1 LARSRGRPRVHAGN
15 RLPGGVALETLWT
28 VLGTALVAYALG
40 SIPTA
45 YLVGKLARGIDLRE
59 AGEGNVGA
67 RNAFHE
73 VGHRWGLVVFA
84 VDIAKGAAVALL
96 FAHSP
101 LWQLAAAALFLVLG
115 HAYPVWL
122 GFVGGKGLACAGG
135 FTIALFPWAALIGG
149 VASGAVWMATRR
161 FLPTL
166 VTVTVVAFVAAPFT
180 GGELPVIGVA
190 LGTFVLVALKRAVD
204 EPRMRRIEART
215 GWDRVRGGS
224 GA

>member
-1 LARSRGRPRVHAGN
+1 MD
-15 RLPGGVALETLWT
+15 TLWT
-28 VLGTALVAYALG
+28 GVSTALVAYALG

-45 YLVGKLARGIDLRE
+45 YLVGKLVQGIDVRE

-84 VDIAKGAAVALL
+84 VDIGKGAGVALL
-96 FAHSP
+96 FGRSP
-101 LWQLAAAALFLVLG
+101 LWQLAVAAFFLVLG

-122 GFVGGKGLACAGG
+122 RFVGGKGLACAGG

-149 VASGAVWMATRR
+149 TASGVVWLFTHR

-166 VTVTVVAFVAAPFT
+166 ITVTVVAFAVAPFT
-180 GGELPVIGVA
+180 GGDLPTIGVA
-190 LGTFVLVALKRAVD
+190 LGAFLLVALKRVID
-204 EPRMRRIEART
+204 EPRMRRIEEST
-215 GWDRVRGGS
+215 GWDRARGGS
-224 GA
+224 RA

>member
-1 LARSRGRPRVHAGN
+1 MS
-15 RLPGGVALETLWT
+15 
-28 VLGTALVAYALG
+28 TALVAYALG

-45 YLVGKLARGIDLRE
+45 YLVGRFAGGVDLRE

-96 FAHSP
+96 FRNSP
-101 LWQLAAAALFLVLG
+101 LWQLAVAAFFLILG
-115 HAYPVWL
+115 HAFPVWL

-149 VASGAVWMATRR
+149 AASGAVWLVTRR

-166 VTVTVVAFVAAPFT
+166 ITVTVVTFVAAPFT
-180 GGELPVIGVA
+180 GGGLPVIGVA
-190 LGTFVLVALKRAVD
+190 LGTFVLVALKRVVD

-215 GWDRVRGGS
+215 GWDRVHGGS
-224 GA
+224 RA

>member
-1 LARSRGRPRVHAGN
+1 MD
-15 RLPGGVALETLWT
+15 TLWT
-28 VLGTALVAYALG
+28 GVSTAAVAYALG

-45 YLVGKLARGIDLRE
+45 FLVGKLVRGIDVRE

-84 VDIAKGAAVALL
+84 VDIGKGVAVALL
-96 FAHSP
+96 FARSP
-101 LWQLAAAALFLVLG
+101 LWQLAVAAFFLVLG

-122 GFVGGKGLACAGG
+122 RLVGGKGLACAGG

-149 VASGAVWMATRR
+149 AATGVVWLVTRR

-166 VTVTVVAFVAAPFT
+166 VTATVLTFVAAPFT
-180 GGELPVIGVA
+180 GGELPTIGVA
-190 LGTFVLVALKRAVD
+190 LGAFLLVALKRVID
-204 EPRMRRIEART
+204 EPRMRRIEETT
-215 GWDRVRGGS
+215 GWDRARGGS
-224 GA
+224 RA

>member
-1 LARSRGRPRVHAGN
+1 
-15 RLPGGVALETLWT
+15 VAALWT
-28 VLGTALVAYALG
+28 VASTALVAYALG

-45 YLVGKLARGIDLRE
+45 FLVGRLVRGIDVRE

-73 VGHRWGLVVFA
+73 VGHGWGLAVFA
-84 VDIAKGAAVALL
+84 VDMAKGAAVALL
-96 FAHSP
+96 YVRSP
-101 LWQLAAAALFLVLG
+101 LWQLALAAFFLILG

-135 FTIALFPWAALIGG
+135 FAVALFPLAALIGG
-149 VASGAVWMATRR
+149 AASGVVWLATHR

-166 VTVTVVAFVAAPFT
+166 VTVTVVGIGTAPFT
-180 GGELPVIGVA
+180 GVELPVIGVA
-190 LGTFVLVALKRAVD
+190 LGAFLLVALKRVAD

-215 GWDRVRGGS
+215 GWDRAHGGT
-224 GA
+224 AA

>member
-1 LARSRGRPRVHAGN
+1 MD
-15 RLPGGVALETLWT
+15 TTWI

-40 SIPTA
+40 SFPTA
-45 YLVGKLARGIDLRE
+45 FLVGRLARGVDLRRE
-59 AGEGNVGA
+59 GEGNVGA

-96 FAHSP
+96 FARSP
-101 LWQLAAAALFLVLG
+101 LWQLAVAGSFLVLG

-122 GFVGGKGLACAGG
+122 GFVGGKGLASAGG

-149 VASGAVWMATRR
+149 AASGAVWLLTHR

-166 VTVTVVAFVAAPFT
+166 VTVTVVAFAAAPVT
-180 GGELPVIGVA
+180 GGEVPVIGVA
-190 LGTFVLVALKRAVD
+190 LGTFLLVALKRVVD

-215 GWDRVRGGS
+215 GWDRVHGGS
-224 GA
+224 QA

>member
-1 LARSRGRPRVHAGN
+1 MS
-15 RLPGGVALETLWT
+15 
-28 VLGTALVAYALG
+28 TALVAYALG

-45 YLVGKLARGIDLRE
+45 YLVGRFAGGVDLRE

-96 FAHSP
+96 FRNSP
-101 LWQLAAAALFLVLG
+101 LWQLAVAAFFLILG
-115 HAYPVWL
+115 HAFPAWL

-149 VASGAVWMATRR
+149 AASGVVWLLTRR

-166 VTVTVVAFVAAPFT
+166 ITVTVATFVAAPFT
-180 GGELPVIGVA
+180 GGGLPVIGVA
-190 LGTFVLVALKRAVD
+190 LGTFVLVALKRVVD

-215 GWDRVRGGS
+215 GWDRVHGGS
-224 GA
+224 RA

>member
-1 LARSRGRPRVHAGN
+1 VG
-15 RLPGGVALETLWT
+15 TLWT
-28 VLGTALVAYALG
+28 GVSTALAAYVLG

-45 YLVGKLARGIDLRE
+45 YLVGKLVRGIDVRE

-96 FAHSP
+96 FGRSP
-101 LWQLAAAALFLVLG
+101 LWQLGVAAFFLVVG

-122 GFVGGKGLACAGG
+122 HFVGGKGLACAGG
-135 FTIALFPWAALIGG
+135 LTIALFPWAALIGG
-149 VASGAVWMATRR
+149 AASGLVWLATRR

-166 VTVTVVAFVAAPFT
+166 VTVTVVAFAVAPFT

-190 LGTFVLVALKRAVD
+190 LGTFLLVALKRVVD
-204 EPRMRRIEART
+204 EPRMRQVEART
-215 GWDRVRGGS
+215 GWDRARGGS
-224 GA
+224 RA